1 MVNTDHTD
9 MTRGF
14 VTVATGRKEYY
25 KLASNLLASYKYHT
39 AKPMRWAILCDE
51 ENEYTRQF
59 DDVVLPQRVTRT
71 VWDKFLPLENVP
83 YDEYIY
89 IDADCLAYRD
99 LNGLWDIFR
108 DASYFSCLG
117 ALMPLD
123 SRDGWFDPSHLGEFS
138 DRVDYQI
145 TMQGGI
151 MFFRNGPEL
160 DAFAAMC
167 HHIYEHIFDY
177 NFRLLSDETIYA
189 LASAYYGLKPAKN
202 WTDVFCFLPE
212 AEIIDADILKGK
224 LKFRWKRF
232 ASWRP
237 IYGKYLVHWTTE
249 GTRGDL
255 YRREAAALEPVAAQ
269 GRHAPFAV
277 RLRIKAVS
285 LRCYLTE
292 HLTPAVPESL
302 KGIIVRFWSKLH
314 KQ

>member
-1 MVNTDHTD
+1 MCRHH
-9 MTRGF
+9 MP
-14 VTVATGRKEYY
+14 GR
-25 KLASNLLASYKYHT
+25 L
-39 AKPMRWAILCDE
+39 WAICVF
-51 ENEYTRQF
+51 T
-59 DDVVLPQRVTRT
+59 VLRILSRSDTFREDPGRLFNRPFCSVY
-71 VWDKFLPLENVP
+71 PG
-83 YDEYIY
+83 
-89 IDADCLAYRD
+89 
-99 LNGLWDIFR
+99 GLR
-108 DASYFSCLG
+108 A
-117 ALMPLD
+117 
-123 SRDGWFDPSHLGEFS
+123 
-138 DRVDYQI
+138 V
-145 TMQGGI
+145 
-151 MFFRNGPEL
+151 
-160 DAFAAMC
+160 AAMC

-202 WTDVFCFLPE
+202 WTDVFCFLSE
-212 AEIIDADILKGK
+212 AETIDVDILRGK

-232 ASWRP
+232 ANWRP

-249 GTRGDL
+249 GSRGDL